1 MKNALKQLPKKQQLN
16 ENIYDSKFSYLEFVF
31 WKNYIGHTKFLY
43 LSICSCEYHQ
53 SFYFNFRFSSRKF
66 QSWQKLAKK
75 ITHFT
80 IQFCSKYLT
89 HFANLNSLDIENN
102 MLPQTQPKTFLTV
115 QIFSKHVSV
124 QCQKKYL
131 YCTISWHPRTTFFKH
146 IESKCL
152 HISIYLLNKILVQ
165 FQRRSKVLFNK
176 RRDGRGWI
184 IFLRRLAVWALQN
197 ILNFSF
203 SLLFLKIQLFF
214 SILILL
220 STVLK
225 CWNFL
230 DNLGKIVTK
239 FLIRSHI
246 LSV

>member
-1 MKNALKQLPKKQQLN
+1 MSKNVNHHGWLTMKNTLKQLSKKQQLN

-102 MLPQTQPKTFLTV
+102 MLPQTQPKTFLTTNFQQTCFCTV
-115 QIFSKHVSV
+115 SEKIFVLHHFLAPKNCILQAHWKQMSA
-124 QCQKKYL
+124 YF
-131 YCTISWHPRTTFFKH
+131 YISP
-146 IESKCL
+146 
-152 HISIYLLNKILVQ
+152 
-165 FQRRSKVLFNK
+165 
-176 RRDGRGWI
+176 
-184 IFLRRLAVWALQN
+184 
-197 ILNFSF
+197 
-203 SLLFLKIQLFF
+203 
-214 SILILL
+214 
-220 STVLK
+220 
-225 CWNFL
+225 
-230 DNLGKIVTK
+230 
-239 FLIRSHI
+239 
-246 LSV
+246 